1 MFKTS
6 KNHIVPVLHKLCNKI
21 LILGNFPRNWQ
32 ISTLTPIH
40 KKGPKDC
47 TTNYRG
53 IAVSNSLCKI
63 FCSILNNRL
72 VKYLEK
78 HNIIPENQI
87 GFRHSHRTAD
97 HVLTLKTIIDK
108 YFQSKKYVYCC
119 FIDLKSAFDTV
130 WRTAIFY
137 KLLKLGI
144 GGNFLNILIDMYSS
158 VKFCM
163 KIDKISDT
171 FSSSMGVKQ
180 GCVLSP
186 TLFNIYL
193 HDIPNIFSP
202 NCNPVKIKE
211 IYHHLCM
218 PMT

>member
-1 MFKTS
+1 MNKLKNHKSPGIDGFPNEMFKTS

-87 GFRHSHRTAD
+87 GFRHGHRTAD

-108 YFQSKKYVYCC
+108 YFQSKNMY
-119 FIDLKSAFDTV
+119 
-130 WRTAIFY
+130 TAV
-137 KLLKLGI
+137 LLTLNQHLTQY
-144 GGNFLNILIDMYSS
+144 GGQLYS
-158 VKFCM
+158 
-163 KIDKISDT
+163 T
-171 FSSSMGVKQ
+171 
-180 GCVLSP
+180 
-186 TLFNIYL
+186 NY
-193 HDIPNIFSP
+193 
-202 NCNPVKIKE
+202 
-211 IYHHLCM
+211 
-218 PMT
+218 